1 MEIEKEQ
8 RNEGNQNKG
17 AAMLTVGTKVSAR
30 AGVLDS
36 SILNAGY
43 RKQVGRVERVE
54 VKPSGNELV
63 YVRFDDNRVL
73 QFWKHELKSA
83 R

>member
-8 RNEGNQNKG
+8 RNEGTKG
-17 AAMLTVGTKVSAR
+17 AAMLTVGTKVSAK
-30 AGVLDS
+30 AGVLDA

-54 VKPSGNELV
+54 VKPSENE
-63 YVRFDDNRVL
+63 
-73 QFWKHELKSA
+73 
-83 R
+83 